1 MKKLKTYN
9 DLFVAAT
16 RAIQSQKERELE
28 LLAALE
34 AIDRD
39 LVADGLDLMAGS
51 REALAHYLMQ
61 PIPALGRTNCYE
73 MLATGNRERV
83 VQLINA
89 VRHGVY
95 L

>member
-1 MKKLKTYN
+1 
-9 DLFVAAT
+9 
-16 RAIQSQKERELE
+16 
-28 LLAALE
+28 
-34 AIDRD
+34 
-39 LVADGLDLMAGS
+39 
-51 REALAHYLMQ
+51 MQ